1 MKTRKVVLEPKQLEG
16 QVLALELVLVEE
28 LPKVYRLQR
37 DQGQQLFFD
46 KLTVSVEEEVGEL
59 VPLLEQEQRK

>member
-1 MKTRKVVLEPKQLEG
+1 MLEPKQMEG
-16 QVLALELVLVEE
+16 QVLVLELVLVEE

>member
-1 MKTRKVVLEPKQLEG
+1 
-16 QVLALELVLVEE
+16 VLALELVLVEE

>member
-1 MKTRKVVLEPKQLEG
+1 MLEPKQLEG

>member
-37 DQGQQLFFD
+37 DQGQQLFFE

-59 VPLLEQEQRK
+59 EPLLEQEQRK

>member
-1 MKTRKVVLEPKQLEG
+1 MKTRTVVLEPKQLEG

-37 DQGQQLFFD
+37 DQGQQLFFE

-59 VPLLEQEQRK
+59 EPLLEQEQRK

>member
-59 VPLLEQEQRK
+59 VPLLKQEQRK

>member
-1 MKTRKVVLEPKQLEG
+1 MKTRKVVLEPKQMEG
-16 QVLALELVLVEE
+16 QVLVLELVLVEE

>member
-1 MKTRKVVLEPKQLEG
+1 MKTRTVVLEPKQLEG

-28 LPKVYRLQR
+28 LPKVYRLQI
-37 DQGQQLFFD
+37 DQGQQLFFE